1 MGESNEVYNLG
12 DGKVRAESR
21 VVLVGEKKKKSGA
34 CGGRDFKSLSWRR
47 NNMILCPLL
56 STTSASS

>member
-21 VVLVGEKKKKSGA
+21 VVLVGEKKKRVVLVVAETS
-34 CGGRDFKSLSWRR
+34 SLSPGEG
-47 NNMILCPLL
+47 II
-56 STTSASS
+56 

>member
-21 VVLVGEKKKKSGA
+21 VVLVEKRVVLVVAETS
-34 CGGRDFKSLSWRR
+34 SLSPGEG
-47 NNMILCPLL
+47 II
-56 STTSASS
+56 